1 MGEPVERVRHV
12 GRPEGGPGPAATAR
26 GLAAVAAHGVVPV
39 VRFGSS
45 DRARRAIALLRRA
58 GFRTFEVTLTVPG
71 AVELIA
77 ELARDPELLL
87 GVGTV
92 LDPADADRAIA
103 AGARYVVSPVLL
115 PGLAPRCREAGVP
128 CLLSGLTP
136 SEVHAAWSAGADA
149 VKVFPA
155 SSMGGPDHLRALRSV
170 LPQVPLVPTGGVSLA
185 LLPAYLDAGA
195 AFVGVGGDLLADR
208 DLDRC
213 DPEDL
218 VARARRFLDAYRA
231 HRSLEAP

>member
-1 MGEPVERVRHV
+1 MGEPVERVSV
-12 GRPEGGPGPAATAR
+12 ATASSVDPAAQ

-39 VRFGSS
+39 VRFGSAA
-45 DRARRAIALLRRA
+45 RALSAIELLRRA
-58 GFRTFEVTLTVPG
+58 GFRTFEITLTIPG
-71 AVELIA
+71 AIELIA
-77 ELARDPELLL
+77 ELARDPELLV

-92 LDPADADRAIA
+92 LDPDDADRAVA

-115 PGLAPRCREAGVP
+115 GGLAPRCHEAGVA

-136 SEVHAAWSAGADA
+136 TEVHAAWAAGADA

-155 SSMGGPDHLRALRSV
+155 SSMGGPAHLRALRSV

-185 LLPAYLDAGA
+185 HLPAYLDAGA

-208 DLDRC
+208 DLDRR
-213 DPEDL
+213 DPKEL
-218 VARARRFLDAYRA
+218 VAHARSYLAAYRA
-231 HRSLEAP
+231 HRPLEAP